1 MDDEG
6 FYSRERWN
14 NWMERLSE
22 EEFDPESDDGDGA
35 RLFFN
40 LQDDVTIA
48 CAKAVEA
55 YEEGELGEDEFVEE
69 INEMRDIVMG
79 EEDLEENKSMVL
91 EGVQTSL
98 IGVMASCETYVA
110 NNGGAAEEAG
120 LSEYVRE
127 AARAE
132 QEDDMDRALA
142 LTAEAG
148 ALILDGEGFEA
159 ESFDDLEYGFVSE
172 WVNGLDSLA
181 DAVSEPETI
190 EEEEA
195 EEE

>member
-1 MDDEG
+1 MEDDDG

-14 NWMERLSE
+14 NWMERLRE
-22 EEFDPESDDGDGA
+22 EEFDPENDDGDGA

-48 CAKAVEA
+48 CTKAVDA
-55 YEEGELGEDEFVEE
+55 YDDGDLDEEGFMQE
-69 INEMRDIVMG
+69 IDDIREIVMR
-79 EEDLEENKSMVL
+79 EEELEENKAMVL

-98 IGVMASCETYVA
+98 IGVMASCEAYVT
-110 NNGGAAEEAG
+110 NNGSAADDATVD
-120 LSEYVRE
+120 EYVRE

-132 QEDDMDRALA
+132 KEDDMDRALA

-148 ALILDGEGFEA
+148 ALILDDAEFDA

-181 DAVSEPETI
+181 QAVSEPETI
-190 EEEEA
+190 EEDE
-195 EEE
+195 

>member
-1 MDDEG
+1 MDEEG

-14 NWMERLSE
+14 NWMERIRE
-22 EEFDPESDDGDGA
+22 EDFDPDSDDGDGA

-40 LQDDVTIA
+40 LQEDVTIA
-48 CAKAVEA
+48 CTKAVEA
-55 YEEGELGEDEFVEE
+55 YEDGELTEDEFIEE
-69 INEMRDIVMG
+69 VNEMREIVMA

-110 NNGGAAEEAG
+110 NNGAAQEAD

-148 ALILDGEGFEA
+148 ALVLDGEDFNT
-159 ESFDDLEYGFVSE
+159 ESFEDLEYGFVSE

-181 DAVSEPETI
+181 QAVSEPETI
-190 EEEEA
+190 EEEEMD
-195 EEE
+195 EE

>member
-1 MDDEG
+1 MEEEG

-14 NWMERLSE
+14 NWMERLRE
-22 EEFDPESDDGDGA
+22 EDFDPESDEGDGA

-55 YEEGELGEDEFVEE
+55 YEQGELSEDEFVEE
-69 INEMRDIVMG
+69 VNEMRDIVMS

-98 IGVMASCETYVA
+98 IGAMASCETYVA
-110 NNGGAAEEAG
+110 NGGEAPEEG
-120 LSEYVRE
+120 EVPEYVRE

-132 QEDDMDRALA
+132 KEDDMDRALA
-142 LTAEAG
+142 LVAEAG
-148 ALILDGEGFEA
+148 ALILDGEEFEA

-181 DAVSEPETI
+181 EAVSEPETI
-190 EEEEA
+190 EEEGE
-195 EEE
+195 

>member
-1 MDDEG
+1 MDEEG

-14 NWMERLSE
+14 NWMERLRE

-40 LQDDVTIA
+40 LQDDITIA
-48 CAKAVEA
+48 CVNAVEA
-55 YEEGELGEDEFVEE
+55 YEEGEFDEDEFVEE
-69 INEMRDIVMG
+69 LNEMREIVMA
-79 EEDLEENKSMVL
+79 EEEMEENKKMVL

-98 IGVMASCETYVA
+98 IGVMASCETYVV
-110 NNGGAAEEAG
+110 NSGEPAG
-120 LSEYVRE
+120 DGDVSEYVRE

-132 QEDDMDRALA
+132 KKDDMDRALA
-142 LTAEAG
+142 LVAEAG
-148 ALILDGEGFEA
+148 ALILDDADFDA

-190 EEEEA
+190 EEDEE
-195 EEE
+195 

>member
-1 MDDEG
+1 MDEEG

-14 NWMERLSE
+14 NWMERIRE
-22 EEFDPESDDGDGA
+22 ESFDPDSDDGDGA

-40 LQDDVTIA
+40 LQEDVTIA
-48 CAKAVEA
+48 CTKAVEA
-55 YEEGELGEDEFVEE
+55 YEDGELTEDEFIEE
-69 INEMRDIVMG
+69 VNEMREIVMP

-110 NNGGAAEEAG
+110 NNGAAQEAD

-148 ALILDGEGFEA
+148 ALVLDGEDFNT
-159 ESFDDLEYGFVSE
+159 ESFEDLEYGFVSE

-181 DAVSEPETI
+181 QAVSEPETI
-190 EEEEA
+190 EEEEMD
-195 EEE
+195 EE

>member
-1 MDDEG
+1 MEDEG

-14 NWMERLSE
+14 NWMGRLRD

-40 LQDDVTIA
+40 LQDDITIA
-48 CAKAVEA
+48 CTKAVEA
-55 YEEGELGEDEFVEE
+55 YDDGEIDEDEFVDE
-69 INEMRDIVMG
+69 INEMREIVMA
-79 EEDLEENKSMVL
+79 EEDLGGDKNMVL

-98 IGVMASCETYVA
+98 IGVMASCETYVV
-110 NNGGAAEEAG
+110 NNGTAADDGSIE
-120 LSEYVRE
+120 EYVRE

-132 QEDDMDRALA
+132 RGDDMDRALA
-142 LTAEAG
+142 LIAEAG
-148 ALILDGEGFEA
+148 ALVLDDEEFDA
-159 ESFDDLEYGFVSE
+159 EKFDDLEYGFVTE

-190 EEEEA
+190 EEDEE
-195 EEE
+195 

>member
-1 MDDEG
+1 MDEEG

-14 NWMERLSE
+14 NWMERLRE
-22 EEFDPESDDGDGA
+22 EDFDPESDDGDGA

-48 CAKAVEA
+48 CTKAVEA
-55 YEEGELGEDEFVEE
+55 YEDGELGEDEFIEE
-69 INEMRDIVMG
+69 VNEMREIVMA
-79 EEDLEENKSMVL
+79 EEDLEENKTMVL

-110 NNGGAAEEAG
+110 NNGEAADEAD

-142 LTAEAG
+142 LTAEGG
-148 ALILDGEGFEA
+148 ALILDGEEFDA
-159 ESFDDLEYGFVSE
+159 ESFEDLEYGFVSE

-181 DAVSEPETI
+181 QAVSEPETI
-190 EEEEA
+190 EEEES
-195 EEE
+195 EDE

>member
-14 NWMERLSE
+14 NWMERLRE
-22 EEFDPESDDGDGA
+22 EDFDPDSDDGDGA

-40 LQDDVTIA
+40 LQEDVTIA
-48 CAKAVEA
+48 CTKAVEA
-55 YEEGELGEDEFVEE
+55 YEDGELGEDEFIEE
-69 INEMRDIVMG
+69 VNEMREIVMA
-79 EEDLEENKSMVL
+79 EENLEENKSMVL

-110 NNGGAAEEAG
+110 NNGESANEAD
-120 LSEYVRE
+120 LPEYVRE

-148 ALILDGEGFEA
+148 ALILDGEEFDT
-159 ESFDDLEYGFVSE
+159 ESFEDLEYGFVSE

-181 DAVSEPETI
+181 QAVSEPETI
-190 EEEEA
+190 EEEEMD
-195 EEE
+195 EE

>member
-1 MDDEG
+1 MDEEG

-14 NWMERLSE
+14 NWMERLRE

-48 CAKAVEA
+48 CTKAVEA
-55 YEEGELGEDEFVEE
+55 YEDGELGEDEFVEE
-69 INEMRDIVMG
+69 VNEMREIVMA
-79 EEDLEENKSMVL
+79 EEELEENKSMVL

-110 NNGGAAEEAG
+110 NNGEAAADADI
-120 LSEYVRE
+120 SEYVRE

-148 ALILDGEGFEA
+148 ALILDGEEFDA
-159 ESFDDLEYGFVSE
+159 ESFEDLEYGFVSE

-181 DAVSEPETI
+181 DAVSEPEMI

-195 EEE
+195 EEG

>member
-1 MDDEG
+1 MDEEG

-14 NWMERLSE
+14 NWMERLRE
-22 EEFDPESDDGDGA
+22 ENFDPESDDGDGA

-48 CAKAVEA
+48 CTKAVEA
-55 YEEGELGEDEFVEE
+55 YEDGELGEDEFVEE
-69 INEMRDIVMG
+69 VNEMRDIVMA
-79 EEDLEENKSMVL
+79 EEDLEENKNMVL

-110 NNGGAAEEAG
+110 NKGEAADEAD

-148 ALILDGEGFEA
+148 ALILDGEDFDA
-159 ESFDDLEYGFVSE
+159 ESFEDLEYGFVSE

-181 DAVSEPETI
+181 QAVSEPETI
-190 EEEEA
+190 DEEEMEK
-195 EEE
+195 E